1 VTAVNS
7 SIVTVAPWPSE
18 GVHPLAV
25 QIRTWINDQYEE
37 GEPEFEFVYED
48 SPFQAG
54 LMTDERYHA

>member
-1 VTAVNS
+1 
-7 SIVTVAPWPSE
+7 
-18 GVHPLAV
+18 V